1 MHDDYK
7 IPVGSRESRIKSN
20 VMKRQALKKKWD
32 RHCKYEAETNVAT
45 FGASFAL
52 SEFKSE
58 NDNYVRLLD
67 EGVVVDGDGF
77 AYAVIKKGTLKA
89 WYDNLKLGF
98 KGTINKDHE
107 PAIDL
112 GVFSKGDLRLVEL
125 ENGRY
130 GLDVNVK
137 LDDEL
142 YAVKDLKRMMNR
154 KAISSEFYYNADE
167 YITAE
172 AATGDEK
179 QGKWLIPIINE
190 ISLTGYAV
198 VDNPKNAN
206 SYDENLLEKASAS
219 DEFAANETS
228 ERNEM
233 TEEELKAKQAEE
245 AAKAAAEGE
254 EAKEDAEV
262 EDTENKEENSVVDGD
277 EADAADADNAEA
289 DADDAEGEGDESDA
303 DEGEDSEGEA
313 DGDDAGEGEDEK
325 SEFSAEKLADA
336 IKSLKAELKAKDEK
350 IAELEAKLNDS
361 KSKQAEYQNDLE
373 KLFNFATSDDPTDEE
388 SGEKTSDDEEKTEGD
403 AYEAALENAFKEM
416 EG

>member
-1 MHDDYK
+1 MFDNYK
-7 IPVGSRESRIKSN
+7 IPVGSRESRIRQN

-32 RHCKYEAETNVAT
+32 RRCKYEAESDVSIT
-45 FGASFAL
+45 GAMFAV
-52 SEFKSE
+52 ENFKADK
-58 NDNYVRLLD
+58 DNFVRLLD

-89 WYDNLKLGF
+89 WYDNIKKGF
-98 KGTINKDHE
+98 VGTINKDHE

-112 GVFSKGDLRLVEL
+112 GKFTKDDLRLVEL

-167 YITAE
+167 FITAE

-179 QGKWLIPIINE
+179 QGKWLIPIVDTIA
-190 ISLTGYAV
+190 LTGYAV

-245 AAKAAAEGE
+245 AAAAAAEGDE
-254 EAKEDAEV
+254 VAENA
-262 EDTENKEENSVVDGD
+262 ETETTEQVEENAAGGEADDVEVADETTEGDAD
-277 EADAADADNAEA
+277 EADK
-289 DADDAEGEGDESDA
+289 GEGDESDA
-303 DEGEDSEGEA
+303 DEGEGDGEAEGEEETE
-313 DGDDAGEGEDEK
+313 DEGEK
-325 SEFSAEKLADA
+325 TEFSVDKLSAA
-336 IKSLKAELKAKDEK
+336 IKDLKAQLKAKDDK
-350 IAELEAKLNDS
+350 IAELEAKLSDS
-361 KSKQAEYQNDLE
+361 KAKSDKYQNDLE
-373 KLFNFATSDDPTDEE
+373 QLFNFATSDEPSDEE
-388 SGEKTSDDEEKTEGD
+388 GGKTTGTESEEAKDD
-403 AYEAALENAFKEM
+403 YEAALNAAFEGM